1 MNSLAPA
8 IDGGIAEQAA
18 AGGSNPRR
26 GLESREALQRQGPPD
41 AGSASNLARRNEQ
54 LDEDAEAV
62 PVAAGTSARMTEIQP
77 PRVESGL
84 EEESNDHPAGR
95 AWIFRRGGA
104 IRSKLR

>member
-1 MNSLAPA
+1 
-8 IDGGIAEQAA
+8 
-18 AGGSNPRR
+18 
-26 GLESREALQRQGPPD
+26 
-41 AGSASNLARRNEQ
+41 
-54 LDEDAEAV
+54 V